1 MAHDQVRN
9 ILPRFIGVMEPR
21 LCDDRVV
28 DLFEHVELGRHDADF
43 GSILVNKANGEFG
56 YEKFNGLA
64 IKRQL
69 RQIGKINI
77 SGKES
82 FILAKNNDSLQVIQ
96 FTESLKKNN

>member
-1 MAHDQVRN
+1 MKN
-9 ILPRFIGVMEPR
+9 PI
-21 LCDDRVV
+21 
-28 DLFEHVELGRHDADF
+28 ELGRHDADF
-43 GSILVNKANGEFG
+43 GSILVNKGNGEFG

-64 IKRQL
+64 IKGQV